1 MYGETDVNAIP
12 EPPLISLSGVFPVAV
27 DENNSTF
34 NKPVDKNG
42 MVFDILSLKLCDEE
56 SRSGLILMP
65 NVGWDTAIPVFEVVW
80 FKPNEPSRLVCWLWI
95 FSITFIESSA
105 IDNPEVAI
113 VNESALTSPEV
124 YG

>member
-1 MYGETDVNAIP
+1 M
-12 EPPLISLSGVFPVAV
+12 ISLSGVLPVAV
-27 DENNSTF
+27 DEYNSTF
-34 NKPVDKNG
+34 NKPVVKNG
-42 MVFDILSLKLCDEE
+42 IVFDILSLKLCDEE
-56 SRSGLILMP
+56 SRTGVNFMP

-80 FKPNEPSRLVCWLWI
+80 FNPYVPSRLACWLWI

-105 IDNPEVAI
+105 IDKPVVAI